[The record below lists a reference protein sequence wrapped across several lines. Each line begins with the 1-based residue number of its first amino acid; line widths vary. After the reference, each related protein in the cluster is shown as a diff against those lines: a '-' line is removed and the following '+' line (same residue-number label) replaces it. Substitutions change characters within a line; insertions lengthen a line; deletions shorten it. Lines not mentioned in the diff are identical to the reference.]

1 MKDWLIEH
9 KIHMAVVLLFIVGG
23 SIFFYLQGSNES
35 APLNSL
41 SQDDMVLK
49 EGVKTET
56 EKKAEP
62 AVNEPE
68 NIMVDV
74 KGQVVRPGVYQSNT
88 GERVID
94 IIGRAGGLTKQADQ
108 TQVNFAQHVEDE
120 MVIYIPGKGEDEST
134 IPQPTVSSGTV
145 SVGTEQ
151 KQGKIN
157 INKADGQELQ
167 NLPGIGPAKAAAIIE
182 YRNASGPFKTIE
194 DLKNISGIGDKTFE
208 KLKDLIVV
216 K

>member
-9 KIHMAVVLLFIVGG
+9 KLHLVVVLLFIVGG
-23 SIFFYLQGSNES
+23 SIFFYFQGSDDS

-41 SQDDMVLK
+41 SQNNVALK
-49 EGVKTET
+49 EDVKTET
-56 EKKAEP
+56 EKKAAP

-74 KGQVVRPGVYQSNT
+74 KGQVARPGVYQSNT

-94 IIGRAGGLTKQADQ
+94 VIGRAGGLTKQADQ
-108 TQVNFAQHVEDE
+108 TQVNFAAHVEDA
-120 MVIYIPGKGEDEST
+120 MVIYIPSKGEAEST
-134 IPQPTVSSGTV
+134 LPQPTGSSGAVSSGA
-145 SVGTEQ
+145 GQ

-157 INKADGQELQ
+157 INKADEQELQ

-182 YRNASGPFKTIE
+182 FRNTSGPFKTIE